1 MSRNTAQ
8 TIPLQAVADLSI
20 PEAKK
25 ELVLD
30 ADEIKRLREIKLLT
44 SVQYFYFASL
54 ASYRQSN
61 PSVDR
66 HWFCDEWDIE
76 PENFDL
82 LLAQLDK
89 KGVIRKAK
97 YEEYVQLSLFETP
110 EAK

>member
-1 MSRNTAQ
+1 MPRNIAQ
-8 TIPLQAVADLSI
+8 TIPLQAVADISI

-30 ADEIKRLREIKLLT
+30 AGEIKRLREIKLLT
-44 SVQYFYFASL
+44 AQQYFYFALL
-54 ASYRQSN
+54 ASYKQSS

-66 HWFCDEWDIE
+66 DWFCEEWGIE

-89 KGVIRKAK
+89 KGAIRRAK
-97 YEEYVQLSLFETP
+97 YEKYVQLSLFETP
-110 EAK
+110 ETD